1 MRGRIDIPDL
11 AFALFLI
18 AVGGLALVLI
28 GELRIGTASVM
39 GPGYVPF
46 GLAGLIALFGVGL
59 AIRALL
65 AGRDPFPQVHWRAL
79 TLISGSLLA
88 FMLIYPRAG
97 LVAASLA
104 AMICAGFASSEVR
117 LVENAIFAVALTV
130 FAVLLFV
137 QALGLPLQV
146 WPG

>member
-1 MRGRIDIPDL
+1 VRARIDIPDL

-18 AVGGLALVLI
+18 AVGGLAFVLV
-28 GELRIGTASVM
+28 GELRSGTGSSM
-39 GPGYVPF
+39 GPGYVPR
-46 GLAGLIALFGVGL
+46 GLAGLVILFGVGL
-59 AIRALL
+59 GIRAL
-65 AGRDPFPQVHWRAL
+65 ASARDPFPEIDWRAL
-79 TLISGSLLA
+79 ALISGALLS
-88 FMLIYPRAG
+88 FMLVYPRAG
-97 LVAASLA
+97 LVAGSLA

-117 LVENAIFAVALTV
+117 PIENAIFAVALTI